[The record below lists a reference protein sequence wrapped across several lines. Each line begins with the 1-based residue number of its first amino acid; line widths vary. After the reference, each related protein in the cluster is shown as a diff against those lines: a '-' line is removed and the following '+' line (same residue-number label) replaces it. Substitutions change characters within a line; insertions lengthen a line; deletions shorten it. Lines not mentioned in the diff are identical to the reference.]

1 MYLLDFPYKYKN
13 YPNTSY
19 IVQMLAELSF
29 AYTKE
34 GGGGGGGVGLCKV
47 VKIIS
52 WGGGKI
58 NTFH

>member
-1 MYLLDFPYKYKN
+1 MYLLDFPYKYKI

-34 GGGGGGGVGLCKV
+34 GVGGCKL